1 MDSTQSA
8 KKSEPAKPYQRPQLK
23 TFGKLQDLTTG
34 GTGHSTEPSAGK
46 KPRP

>member
-1 MDSTQSA
+1 MGSKDSA
-8 KKSEPAKPYQRPQLK
+8 KKPPVAKPYQRPQLK
-23 TFGKLQDLTTG
+23 AFGKLQDLTTG

>member
-1 MDSTQSA
+1 MDSKESK
-8 KKSEPAKPYQRPQLK
+8 KKSQTAKPYQRPQFK

>member
-1 MDSTQSA
+1 MDSKDSA
-8 KKSEPAKPYQRPQLK
+8 KTNPAGKPYTRPELK

-34 GTGHSTEPSAGK
+34 GTGNANEGSSGS